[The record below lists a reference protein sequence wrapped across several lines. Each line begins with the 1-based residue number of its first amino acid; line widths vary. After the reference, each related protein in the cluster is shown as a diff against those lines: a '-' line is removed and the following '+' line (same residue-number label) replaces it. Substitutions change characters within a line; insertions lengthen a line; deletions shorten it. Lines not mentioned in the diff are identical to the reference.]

1 MCADMTETTAP
12 DYRDTVFL
20 PETEFPMRAGLPQ
33 REPDWLARW
42 ARIGVYDRLRDK
54 ATTGARQPF
63 TLHDGPPYANGHLHI
78 GHALNKV
85 LKDMVVRSQ
94 QMMGKDA
101 RYVPGWDCHG
111 LPIEW
116 KIEEQYR
123 SKGLNKDD
131 VDIVDFRQECRKFAE
146 GWVDIQREE
155 FKRLGITGN
164 WPKPYLTMDF
174 HAEAV
179 IAEEFMTF
187 LMNGSLY
194 QGSKPVMWSPV
205 EKTALAEAEVEYHDH
220 TSHMVWVRF
229 APKAGLDGAS
239 VVIWTTT
246 PWTIPQ
252 NRAVSYNP
260 NISYGLY
267 RVDAVAENSTA
278 QAGETLLVADALAEA
293 VMKAAKVEGF
303 ARLRDVSA
311 TELDGVMLSHP
322 YHGVEGGNGEWDFDV
337 PMLPGDHVTDDAG
350 TGFVH
355 TAPSHGDDDY
365 QMGVKF
371 GLPMTY
377 NVEADGSYRADL
389 PLFGGQHIILPD
401 GKEGPANVSNIKAL
415 HGAGAL
421 FAKGKLKHSYPH
433 SWRSKAPVIFRNTPQ
448 WFVAI
453 DRTLDDG
460 MGTYGDTIRSRALTS
475 INELV
480 QWTPQTGRNRL
491 FSMIEARPDWVLSRQ
506 RAWGVPLTCFT
517 RVGAKPTDPDYLL
530 RNPEVNARIKA
541 AFEAEGADVWYVQ
554 GFKEKMLSGI
564 VDPSQYNQI
573 FDVLDVWFD
582 SGSTHA
588 FVLRD
593 REDGSEDGIAD
604 LYLEGTDQH
613 RGWFHSSMLQA
624 CGTMGRAPYRGV
636 LTHGFTLDEKGMKM
650 SKSLGNTTAP
660 QEVIKEYGADILRLW
675 VAQSDYTT
683 DLRIGKEILKG
694 TADSYRRLRNT
705 MRFLLGNLAGFT
717 EAEKIAPAD
726 MPELERWVLHRLA
739 ELDAEVR
746 KGYAAY
752 DFQGVFQKLFTFAT
766 TDLSAVYFDIRKDSL
781 YCDAP
786 GSLTRRA
793 ARTVLDI
800 LFHRLTTWL
809 APILVF
815 TMEEVWLE
823 RFPGDDSSVHL
834 VDMPET
840 PAAWR
845 DPALAA
851 KWESIRE
858 ARRVVTGALEV
869 QRTAKVIG
877 ASLEAAPT
885 VFVTPTMMALLES
898 VPFEDLCITSC
909 VWLSTDPVPEA
920 AFRLA
925 DVPDIA
931 VRFEPA
937 KGEKC
942 QRCWKVLPDVGTHK
956 HPGTC
961 ARCNDALG

>member
-1 MCADMTETTAP
+1 M
-12 DYRDTVFL
+12 DY
-20 PETEFPMRAGLPQ
+20 
-33 REPDWLARW
+33 
-42 ARIGVYDRLRDK
+42 
-54 ATTGARQPF
+54 
-63 TLHDGPPYANGHLHI
+63 
-78 GHALNKV
+78 
-85 LKDMVVRSQ
+85 
-94 QMMGKDA
+94 
-101 RYVPGWDCHG
+101 
-111 LPIEW
+111 
-116 KIEEQYR
+116 
-123 SKGLNKDD
+123 
-131 VDIVDFRQECRKFAE
+131 
-146 GWVDIQREE
+146 
-155 FKRLGITGN
+155 
-164 WPKPYLTMDF
+164 

-179 IAEEFMTF
+179 IADEFMTF

-229 APKAGLDGAS
+229 KPKAGLDGAS

-260 NISYGLY
+260 SIAYGLY
-267 RVDAVAENSTA
+267 RVDTVAENATA
-278 QAGETLLVADALAEA
+278 QTGETLLVADALAE
-293 VMKAAKVEGF
+293 VLMKAAKVEGF
-303 ARLRDVSA
+303 IRLRDVPA
-311 TELDGVMLSHP
+311 TELEGVTLSHP
-322 YHGVEGGNGEWDFDV
+322 YRGVEGGNGEWDFDV
-337 PMLPGDHVTDDAG
+337 PLLPGDHVTNDAG

-389 PLFGGQHIILPD
+389 PLFAGQHIILPD

-433 SWRSKAPVIFRNTPQ
+433 SWRSKAPVIYRNTPQ

-453 DRTLDDG
+453 DRKLDDG
-460 MGTYGDTIRSRALTS
+460 MGTYGDTIRARALTS

-480 QWTPQTGRNRL
+480 TWTPQTGRNRL
-491 FSMIEARPDWVLSRQ
+491 HSMIQARPDWVLSRQ

-517 RVGAKPTDPDYLL
+517 KKGVKPTDADYLL
-530 RNPEVNARIKA
+530 RNAEVNARIKA

-554 GFKEKMLSGI
+554 GFKEKILSGI
-564 VDPSQYNQI
+564 VDPSQYEQV

-624 CGTMGRAPYRGV
+624 CGTKGRAPYRGV

-650 SKSLGNTTAP
+650 SKSLGNTVAP

-705 MRFLLGNLAGFT
+705 MRFLLGNLSDFSD
-717 EAEKIAPAD
+717 AEKVAPAD

-746 KGYAAY
+746 KGYSAY

-766 TDLSAVYFDIRKDSL
+766 TDLSSVYFDIRKDSL

-786 GSLTRRA
+786 ASLTRRS

-823 RFPGDDSSVHL
+823 RFTGDESSVHL

-851 KWESIRE
+851 KWDSIRE

-909 VWLSTDPVPEA
+909 LWLSTDPAPEA
-920 AFRLA
+920 AFHLA
-925 DVPDIA
+925 DVPDVA
-931 VRFEPA
+931 VRFEAA